1 MTKKL
6 FNSTLLYTLAHAC
19 VDGLSVL
26 TVFQNQFFY
35 DYQEMFF
42 FVILYNILAFA
53 GQPFAGLILDKTN
66 RKKEVVLFSF
76 ILLLEGFLLP
86 LPKLMKVILV
96 GVGNCLFH
104 TAAGAEILIKAK
116 EKMWPLGVFVS
127 TGAFG
132 VTLGTLYWES
142 ATVRTIFLVASILVA
157 VLICFIPQLKIL
169 ANESKTKIKWGFLIA
184 CALLFCISI
193 RSFMGFA
200 KTVKFDIM
208 LYPIIITAFVFA
220 GKAIGGILC
229 DKFGIKKVI
238 LISVPLAALFFFLGP
253 LNVAFWGLAQLCVNI
268 SMPITLFLLYKTV
281 PHRPAFIFGLA
292 ASFLLPGLFILYITP
307 LQVQNWVFLTIF
319 IINYILLLWS
329 FKGIYGEKIFCKK

>member
-1 MTKKL
+1 MKKI
-6 FNSTLLYTLAHAC
+6 FNATLLYTLAHAC

-26 TVFQNQFFY
+26 TVFQNQNFF
-35 DYQEMFF
+35 DYKEMFF
-42 FVILYNILAFA
+42 YIMLYNTLAFA

-76 ILLLEGFLLP
+76 LLLFEGFFLP
-86 LPKLMKVILV
+86 LPKLSKIILV

-127 TGAFG
+127 TGVLG
-132 VTLGTLYWES
+132 LTL
-142 ATVRTIFLVASILVA
+142 ATVFWNNAQMQTITPALLAVLF
-157 VLICFIPQLKIL
+157 VLICFIPQLKITS
-169 ANESKTKIKWGFLIA
+169 AFEKVKIKWSFLIS

-200 KTVKFDIM
+200 KTVKFDIAF
-208 LYPIIITAFVFA
+208 YPLIIAFFVFA
-220 GKAIGGILC
+220 GKFIGGFLC
-229 DKFGIKKVI
+229 DKWGTKKVI
-238 LISVPLAALFFFLGP
+238 LISVPLAAIFFFLGP
-253 LNVAFWGLAQLCVNI
+253 LNVAFWGLAQLFVNI

-292 ASFLLPGLFILYITP
+292 ASFLLPDLFLLYFFPI
-307 LQVQNWVFLTIF
+307 QVQNWMFLAIF
-319 IINYILLLWS
+319 IINYVLLLFA
-329 FKGIYGEKIFCKK
+329 FKGLYGKES